1 MALPVFQFNAMRHKY
16 FVNGLVLARFHYA
29 EDSSSLILL
38 TDELGLLRASVRA
51 IRKPHAKLASS
62 LQTLTQSDL
71 SLVHGKLGW
80 RLFGAR
86 QVRQWAPELS
96 FSARQRAARV
106 VELLIRLAPGELK
119 QVSLYNTFIGF
130 LKALDE
136 FPEDLHDAI
145 ERLAALRTVHALGL
159 DDGVLPEQ
167 DGASIYHSEVLR
179 ALQEDSRK
187 YVMRINRGIVASGL

>member
-1 MALPVFQFNAMRHKY
+1 MRHKY
-16 FVNGLVLARFHYA
+16 FVTGLVLARFHYA

-62 LQTLTQSDL
+62 LQTLTQSNV

-80 RLFGAR
+80 RLFGAQ
-86 QVRQWAPELS
+86 QVCQWAPRLS
-96 FSARQRAARV
+96 FSALERAARV
-106 VELLIRLAPGELK
+106 SDLLIRLAPGELK
-119 QVSLYNTFIGF
+119 QVSLYNTFTGF

-145 ERLAALRTVHALGL
+145 EHLAALRTVHAMGL

-167 DGASIYHSEVLR
+167 DGASIYHLEALR
-179 ALQEDSRK
+179 LLREDSRM
-187 YVMRINRGIVASGL
+187 YVARINRGIAASGL